1 MSDPA
6 IRVDQLVKKYGP
18 VLAVD
23 RIHFEVGTGELVG
36 FLGPNGAGK
45 TTTMRML
52 LGLLRPD
59 GGEAAIDGPTGFLPE
74 TFVGYDALS
83 VRGYLAFMTHMKRA
97 TADDEVDRVATAAG
111 VDDLLRRPIGRL
123 SKGQRQ
129 RVGLAQ
135 ALLGRPPSYVLDE
148 PTQGLDPK
156 QVVEMRDVIR
166 SLAKDDGAAV
176 LLSTH
181 LLAEASTVCDR
192 VVVIA
197 KGRVRAEERPGAAP
211 DLESRFLRLVGE
223 AELDD

>member
-1 MSDPA
+1 MIEARALTRRFGGREVVRDVSF
-6 IRVDQLVKKYGP
+6 RVEPG
-18 VLAVD
+18 
-23 RIHFEVGTGELVG
+23 EVVG

-59 GGEAAIDGPTGFLPE
+59 GGDAAVDGPVGFLPE
-74 TFVGYDALS
+74 VFAGYEALS
-83 VRGYLAFMTHMKRA
+83 VRGYLAFMAGMKRA
-97 TADDEVDRVATAAG
+97 TSDDVARVATAAG
-111 VDDLLRRPIGRL
+111 VADLLRRPLGRL

-135 ALLGRPPSYVLDE
+135 ALLGKPPSYVLDE

-166 SLAKDDGAAV
+166 SLAKTDGAAV

-181 LLAEASTVCDR
+181 LLAEASSVCDR

-197 KGRVRAEERPGAAP
+197 KGRVRAEERPGATP
-211 DLESRFLRLVGE
+211 DLEARFLRLVGE

>member
-1 MSDPA
+1 VIEARALTRRFGGREVVHGVSF
-6 IRVDQLVKKYGP
+6 RVEPG
-18 VLAVD
+18 
-23 RIHFEVGTGELVG
+23 EVVG

-59 GGEAAIDGPTGFLPE
+59 GGDAGVDGPVGFLPE

-83 VRGYLAFMTHMKRA
+83 VRGYLAFIGGMKRA
-97 TADDEVDRVATAAG
+97 SADEVDRVAAAAG
-111 VDDLLRRPIGRL
+111 VADLLRRPIVRL

-156 QVVEMRDVIR
+156 QVVDMRAVIKA
-166 SLAKDDGAAV
+166 LAKSDGAV

-181 LLAEASTVCDR
+181 LLAEASAVCDR

-211 DLESRFLRLVGE
+211 DLEERFLRLVGE